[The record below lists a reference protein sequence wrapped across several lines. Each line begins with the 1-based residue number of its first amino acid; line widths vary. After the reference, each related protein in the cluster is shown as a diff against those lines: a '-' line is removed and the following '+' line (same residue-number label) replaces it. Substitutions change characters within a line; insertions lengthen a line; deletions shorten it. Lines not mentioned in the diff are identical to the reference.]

1 MIARAPLLLIAMLAA
16 APLAAQKPTA
26 DEADPIRAR
35 YRDRALAVCV
45 VDLAAAER
53 FTADT
58 RESVC
63 GCAVGRF
70 LPRWPTGA
78 LPMLEGAR
86 VPPMMGGDLVACASE
101 EDPALAA
108 AVARRLAEAPATPPP
123 VVAAPID
130 KPQAAPDEARRSS
143 RRSERGSWFD
153 DLSLPRWLTD
163 SGVPVW
169 ALIPLALFVLLF
181 LRGLTRRTE
190 ERDLLGPPRSM
201 QITASPP
208 RPRRP

>member
-1 MIARAPLLLIAMLAA
+1 MILRAPLLLILFLAA
-16 APLAAQKPTA
+16 APLVAQKPTA
-26 DEADPIRAR
+26 DETDPIRAR

-70 LPRWPTGA
+70 MPRWPTGA

-86 VPPMMGGDLVACASE
+86 VPPMMGSDLIACAGE

-108 AVARRLAEAPATPPP
+108 AVARRLAQAPAPPSP

-130 KPQAAPDEARRSS
+130 KPQAAPDEEPRFAPRPERSS
-143 RRSERGSWFD
+143 WFEG
-153 DLSLPRWLTD
+153 LSLPRWLTD
-163 SGVPVW
+163 VDLPLWVL
-169 ALIPLALFVLLF
+169 APLALFVFLF
-181 LRGLTRRTE
+181 LRGLMRRSE
-190 ERDLLGPPRSM
+190 EKDLLGPPRSM